1 MGTTVG
7 KRLWSM
13 ATHSWLKA
21 ASPEPVNPARSS
33 RRQPLSPRPL
43 YRAPQRRAWLGSR
56 CLGRRS
62 SRLGVAVG
70 SALLF
75 ESGFRR
81 RGAGLL
87 ASACSVVGSDSRRLF
102 RPARGLRAARFSVF
116 PDDPPC
122 TPRFFMAAQIMG
134 CASFLSTVASPLP
147 IPRKYQKHY
156 EKPTSRHN
164 RNRDGDDDSKANGKP
179 HGFLPRLV
187 KL

>member
-1 MGTTVG
+1 MVADVSSDLRRERPLRCEINRNWKPVG
-7 KRLWSM
+7 HDSWKNERRARLWSI
-13 ATHSWLKA
+13 AAHSWLEA
-21 ASPEPVNPARSS
+21 ASPEPVHPARSS
-33 RRQPLSPRPL
+33 RRQPLTPRLL

-147 IPRKYQKHY
+147 IPR
-156 EKPTSRHN
+156 
-164 RNRDGDDDSKANGKP
+164 
-179 HGFLPRLV
+179 
-187 KL
+187 